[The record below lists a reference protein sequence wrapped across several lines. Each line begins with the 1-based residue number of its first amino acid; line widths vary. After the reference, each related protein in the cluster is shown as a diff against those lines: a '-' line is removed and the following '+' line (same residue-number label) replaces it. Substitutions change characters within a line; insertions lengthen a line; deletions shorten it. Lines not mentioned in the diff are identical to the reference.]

1 MLAHKLYK
9 QTPAAIA
16 LILLSLLGACAWA
29 EPKEVTANQ
38 EHLDAES
45 FNIRTYAGGPKA
57 SEVVALATK
66 TRREAHG
73 RWLADEPQQRWQ
85 PCCEIVVHSNRS
97 SYLRAVGGAGGQT
110 SGASLIKC
118 VAGQIVERRVDVL
131 VNEKGECPALAH
143 ELTHVVLA
151 DFFEGRQPPP
161 WIDEGIATLAD
172 SEEKRALHYRDCH
185 RALRNGEAIELAE
198 LLELKRL
205 TSREQAAAFYGQSL
219 SLVEFLADRGKP
231 ARLLTLVKLAQSKG
245 YDQALRDVYDL
256 KGIGELRSQW
266 LHHAA
271 SQAIET
277 SKPLASSR

>member
-1 MLAHKLYK
+1 MFLW
-9 QTPAAIA
+9 
-16 LILLSLLGACAWA
+16 SLLGACVWA
-29 EPKEVTANQ
+29 DPEESAANQ
-38 EHLDAES
+38 EQTDAAS

-57 SEVVALATK
+57 SEVLALATK

-73 RWLADEPQQRWQ
+73 RWLAEEPQLRWQ
-85 PCCEIVVHSNRS
+85 PRCEIVVHPHRA

-131 VNEKGECPALAH
+131 VNENGECPALAH

-151 DFFEGRQPPP
+151 DFFDGRQPPP

-172 SEEKRALHYRDCH
+172 SEQKRALHHRDC
-185 RALRNGEAIELAE
+185 RRAIENGQAIDLAE
-198 LLELKRL
+198 LLELERL

-231 ARLLTLVKLAQSKG
+231 ARLLTLVKLAQSQG
-245 YDQALRDVYDL
+245 YDHALREVYDIN
-256 KGIGELRSQW
+256 GIGELRSLW

-271 SQAIET
+271 STAMVPG
-277 SKPLASSR
+277 KPLITTR